1 MQIKETTDFF
11 GTYVFTCTT
20 DREDCPV
27 DTGVVLKSFQI
38 IVVFEGAIMK
48 FVIHITY
55 LLGFEFFFLSFFFF
69 YGFGHFKFFVL
80 NFNMVLIKAKML
92 MDTSVHTNNSSN
104 SPGDSPRERKCIRL
118 QVVPLH

>member
-1 MQIKETTDFF
+1 MTDFF

-55 LLGFEFFFLSFFFF
+55 LLGFEFFFLRFFFLWF
-69 YGFGHFKFFVL
+69 WPFQIFCFEFQYGF
-80 NFNMVLIKAKML
+80 N
-92 MDTSVHTNNSSN
+92 
-104 SPGDSPRERKCIRL
+104 
-118 QVVPLH
+118 